1 MRKRVSRPKKRR
13 EKGKEKGGGT
23 DETIRNNKKGE
34 RKWGKGIEE
43 EEGSRDDKRKEG
55 KGRGRSDEVKRG
67 RMK

>member
-1 MRKRVSRPKKRR
+1 M
-13 EKGKEKGGGT
+13 
-23 DETIRNNKKGE
+23 
-34 RKWGKGIEE
+34 GKGIEE